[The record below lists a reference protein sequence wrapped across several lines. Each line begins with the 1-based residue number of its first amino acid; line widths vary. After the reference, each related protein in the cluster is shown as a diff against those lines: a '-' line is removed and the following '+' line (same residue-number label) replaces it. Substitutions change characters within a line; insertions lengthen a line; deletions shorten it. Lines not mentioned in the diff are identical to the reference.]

1 MFSDVLT
8 FLRFASSGFIV
19 YLGLIPGDTF
29 PIFFYTVLFAWETDI
44 LDGYIARVTGKFGK
58 LGKYD
63 FLFDMVFVW
72 STLLYFYLSGRIAL
86 TLFVLY
92 NFVSFSFITIF
103 PSKTTTMTFAVPVVF
118 APFVISFFEYK
129 SLSTASWIWIVI
141 NFVLFH
147 KRFFEVIASYIKGL
161 KREEEANHFVNK
173 KH

>member
-1 MFSDVLT
+1 MFSDILT

-19 YLGLIPGDTF
+19 YLGLIPKDTF

-92 NFVSFSFITIF
+92 NFISFSFIALF
-103 PSKTTTMTFAVPVVF
+103 PSKTTTMTFAAPVVF
-118 APFVISFFEYK
+118 APFVISFFEYR
-129 SLSTASWIWIVI
+129 SLSIAGTVWIII
-141 NFVLFH
+141 NFALFH
-147 KRFFEVIASYIKGL
+147 KRFFEVIESYLEVFTHSK
-161 KREEEANHFVNK
+161 EEEK
-173 KH
+173 KEH